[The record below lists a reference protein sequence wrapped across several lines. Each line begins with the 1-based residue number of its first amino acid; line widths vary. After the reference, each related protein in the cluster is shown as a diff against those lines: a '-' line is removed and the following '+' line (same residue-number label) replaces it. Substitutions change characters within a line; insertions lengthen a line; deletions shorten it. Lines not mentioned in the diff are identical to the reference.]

1 MAWLIPSKNEPELQ
15 TERLL
20 LCGAA
25 SLFYFLRA
33 NRKRRQSIAVNN
45 KFSIKSAKNDG
56 KDEITDLQI
65 HSIVIESLLLCG
77 DVFGII
83 IYV

>member
-15 TERLL
+15 AERLL
-20 LCGAA
+20 LCGTA

-33 NRKRRQSIAVNN
+33 NRKRQSIAVNN

>member
-1 MAWLIPSKNEPELQ
+1 MARLIPSKNEPELQ
-15 TERLL
+15 AERLL

-25 SLFYFLRA
+25 SLFVYCRWNEENLLF
-33 NRKRRQSIAVNN
+33 VFNN

>member
-1 MAWLIPSKNEPELQ
+1 MADPVEKRTGI
-15 TERLL
+15 TAERLL

-25 SLFYFLRA
+25 SLFVYCRWNEENLL
-33 NRKRRQSIAVNN
+33 IVVNN

-77 DVFGII
+77 DVFGFI